1 MTLAAKAAVNVQH
14 SSASDSWA
22 TPADIVERARHVLG
36 GVIDLDPASDSF
48 AQETVR
54 ATRYITREE
63 NGLVTPWHRK
73 PGTVFLNPPGGKDG
87 KYSRTGQ
94 FWAEL
99 LNERSLGHV
108 THAIFVAF
116 SVEALAVTQAYGDP
130 PMLHFPLCIPRNRI
144 RFVDRNN
151 PGKASPAHANV
162 VVYIPGAVDKR
173 EVFAEVFGPLGA
185 VRL

>member
-1 MTLAAKAAVNVQH
+1 MRRDGPRLRGVRRPVRVLVLWRLSVCKSSGRGLLYNGIPDSRARPDDTLESSNRGGEMTSAAKTAVNVQH

-63 NGLVTPWHRK
+63 NGLVTPWHGRAK
-73 PGTVFLNPPGGKDG
+73 PGNVFLNPPGGKDG

-94 FWAEL
+94 
-99 LNERSLGHV
+99 
-108 THAIFVAF
+108 
-116 SVEALAVTQAYGDP
+116 
-130 PMLHFPLCIPRNRI
+130 
-144 RFVDRNN
+144 
-151 PGKASPAHANV
+151 
-162 VVYIPGAVDKR
+162 
-173 EVFAEVFGPLGA
+173 
-185 VRL
+185 